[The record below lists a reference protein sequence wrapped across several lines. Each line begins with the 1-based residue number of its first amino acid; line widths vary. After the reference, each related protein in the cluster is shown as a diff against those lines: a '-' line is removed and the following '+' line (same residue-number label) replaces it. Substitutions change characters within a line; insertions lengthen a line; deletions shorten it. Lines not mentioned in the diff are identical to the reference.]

1 MERKFE
7 VKVVCDG
14 GCLSNGSPDAKAYG
28 SFAIVRKDGAEILS
42 SRTDQF
48 PELSTNN
55 QAEMMIALKA
65 LEDIQGKV
73 VAAGIVNPHDVAV
86 TVFTDSALV
95 VGYFHYKKAWQR
107 KEPTL
112 RQIAAR
118 IDLQRTAFRSCFF
131 VKMDERKVKQILGH

>member
-1 MERKFE
+1 MEANFT

-14 GCLSNGSPDAKAYG
+14 GCLGNGSDNAKAYG
-28 SFAIVRKDGAEILS
+28 SFAIVRKNGAELLS

-55 QAEMMIALKA
+55 AAELMAALKA
-65 LEDIQGKV
+65 LEAIQQKIESAG
-73 VAAGIVNPHDVAV
+73 VANPHDVAV

-95 VGYFHYKKAWQR
+95 VGYFHYKKPWQR

-118 IDLQRTAFRSCFF
+118 IDLQKTAFKSCFF
-131 VKMDERKVKQILGH
+131 VKMDERKVKAILGH